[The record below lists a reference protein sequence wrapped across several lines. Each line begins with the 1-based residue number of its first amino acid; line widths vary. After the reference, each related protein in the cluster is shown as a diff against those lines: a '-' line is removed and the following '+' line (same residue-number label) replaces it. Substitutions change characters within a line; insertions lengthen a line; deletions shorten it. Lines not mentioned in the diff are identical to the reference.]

1 LKNSLL
7 IDPSELEILSRQA
20 VQFINHHLLTVGEGP
35 VRPVELDVRRL
46 RALLDEPL
54 PVQSQGIQ
62 SALQDFIDKVAANSI
77 RVGHPR
83 FLAWIRTSPA
93 AVAVYAEA
101 LAAAINQSVAVWD
114 GAPAATEVELRVI
127 EWLKA
132 MAGYNPAAGG
142 LLTSGGSMANFICLL
157 AARSA
162 ADPLVRQRGLAS
174 QPPFTIYITAETHYC
189 IIKAAEMMGLGRQ
202 NVRLVDTDPDL
213 RMDPAR
219 LADAI
224 HQDRQTGYRPM
235 AVVTTL
241 GTVNS
246 GACDDLEQIGRSCRA
261 EGVWWH
267 VDGAYGGRAGLV
279 PEKRSLVNGIETVD
293 SLAFD
298 PHKSLFM
305 PFEAGCALVRDPAL
319 LRAAFAVEADYLP
332 NSEPSRPEE
341 MFNFRDYGPQ
351 LSRNFR
357 ALKIYLTLKAY
368 GTKAIADQI
377 GFQYQLASQLG
388 ARIRSDPEVELLAPI
403 PLGMIVFRYRGRAHH
418 LQKDRLDEI
427 NGQIVEIS
435 QRRGKI
441 FLAGT
446 RLRGRY
452 GLRACFVS
460 YRTTQDDL
468 DVILDEV
475 RELGRQITR
484 EKSE

>member
-1 LKNSLL
+1 
-7 IDPSELEILSRQA
+7 
-20 VQFINHHLLTVGEGP
+20 
-35 VRPVELDVRRL
+35 
-46 RALLDEPL
+46 
-54 PVQSQGIQ
+54 
-62 SALQDFIDKVAANSI
+62 
-77 RVGHPR
+77 
-83 FLAWIRTSPA
+83 
-93 AVAVYAEA
+93 
-101 LAAAINQSVAVWD
+101 
-114 GAPAATEVELRVI
+114 
-127 EWLKA
+127 
-132 MAGYNPAAGG
+132 
-142 LLTSGGSMANFICLL
+142 
-157 AARSA
+157 
-162 ADPLVRQRGLAS
+162 
-174 QPPFTIYITAETHYC
+174 
-189 IIKAAEMMGLGRQ
+189 
-202 NVRLVDTDPDL
+202 
-213 RMDPAR
+213 
-219 LADAI
+219 
-224 HQDRQTGYRPM
+224 
-235 AVVTTL
+235 
-241 GTVNS
+241 
-246 GACDDLEQIGRSCRA
+246 
-261 EGVWWH
+261 
-267 VDGAYGGRAGLV
+267 
-279 PEKRSLVNGIETVD
+279 
-293 SLAFD
+293 
-298 PHKSLFM
+298 M

-388 ARIRSDPEVELLAPI
+388 ARIRSDPELELLAPI